1 VQQKLHEKGAQ
12 TMSDQNNNQLEEKNL
27 QGRGMKR
34 MSLALFIL
42 LALCGVSFFYSTQ
55 LQATEAEQASASPAM
70 PPMPVET
77 TEVKVAISSQELLAV
92 GSLRSNESVVV
103 ATEITGRIEKV
114 GFREGETGPLGQL
127 LFQLDSSVL
136 QAELDRAEASRALSE
151 ENYKRAEALLN
162 EHSISELE
170 RDEAY
175 AQWQLDEA
183 SSRLARAQLN
193 KTIIKAPF
201 AGTLGLRQV
210 SVGDY
215 VQPGMA
221 LVNLEDTSQL
231 KVDFRVPEKF
241 AAQVQNGQQFQLTT
255 DAYPGQPFPGVI
267 YAINPLVEEASRSL
281 VVRGR
286 LDNRDGRLRPG
297 QFAKITLT
305 LGTKSDALFIPE
317 QALVPQ
323 PTTQLVFKVVDG
335 AAQMVPVQTGQRR
348 KGWVEITSG
357 LAVGDV
363 VVTGGHQ
370 KIGPGSPVKP
380 LPADPDL
387 FSQLD
392 DVQQTAVDN
401 G

>member
-1 VQQKLHEKGAQ
+1 
-12 TMSDQNNNQLEEKNL
+12 MSDQNNNQLEEKNL

-42 LALCGVSFFYSTQ
+42 LALGGVSFFYSTQ

-77 TEVKVAISSQELLAV
+77 TEVKVAISSQELLVV

-183 SSRLARAQLN
+183 SSRLAHAQLN

-210 SVGDY
+210 GPGFRSRGNR
-215 VQPGMA
+215 VQPVGFFLA
-221 LVNLEDTSQL
+221 
-231 KVDFRVPEKF
+231 
-241 AAQVQNGQQFQLTT
+241 
-255 DAYPGQPFPGVI
+255 
-267 YAINPLVEEASRSL
+267 
-281 VVRGR
+281 
-286 LDNRDGRLRPG
+286 
-297 QFAKITLT
+297 
-305 LGTKSDALFIPE
+305 TKGE
-317 QALVPQ
+317 
-323 PTTQLVFKVVDG
+323 G
-335 AAQMVPVQTGQRR
+335 
-348 KGWVEITSG
+348 
-357 LAVGDV
+357 
-363 VVTGGHQ
+363 
-370 KIGPGSPVKP
+370 
-380 LPADPDL
+380 
-387 FSQLD
+387 
-392 DVQQTAVDN
+392 
-401 G
+401 